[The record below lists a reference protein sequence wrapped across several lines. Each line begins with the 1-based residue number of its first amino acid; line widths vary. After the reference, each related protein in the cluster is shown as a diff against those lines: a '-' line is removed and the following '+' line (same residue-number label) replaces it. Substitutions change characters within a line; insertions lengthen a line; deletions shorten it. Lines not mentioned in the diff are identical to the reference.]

1 MQRHGWM
8 LTTVLPVGGVV
19 AILLIANETW
29 FDRREMGGPRI
40 IPIMAGTSN
49 DRTVY
54 EMTSDLMTLC
64 RIGIAPALAAIVLA
78 GCGSAKPAATTPQPP
93 EVSVVTVHPGPVP
106 IRIEL
111 PGRTNPFLVAQVRAR
126 VDGIVLKREFKEG
139 GDVKTGQRLYQIDPA
154 PFVAALNT
162 ATASLQKA
170 EANLAATTAQAERFK
185 VLVAANAVSKQDYD
199 NAVSTQ
205 GQAAADV
212 ATGKAAV
219 ALAQINLGY
228 TNVVSPIVGRSGI
241 SQVTQGAFV
250 QASAA
255 TLMTTVQ
262 QIDPIYVDVTQS
274 SVEGLQLRRDI
285 AIGQLKLTGPDQAK
299 VTLLLEDG
307 TEYSSTGALQ
317 FSDIT
322 VDQGTGSV
330 TVRAIFPNPRFVLLP
345 GMFVRARIE
354 EGVNDHA
361 FLVPQV
367 GVTHDPKGQATAMVV
382 GPDNKAVVRTLS
394 LGGTRGTDWI
404 VTGGLNDGDRVI
416 VTGVQKVKPG
426 TLVQAV
432 EAQPASLVATPS
444 TPAAATPATP
454 STPAIAARAAATPSA
469 PTTATSA
476 TAAPAARAANGAT
489 ATAVRNV
496 PRTSPGAVVSD
507 AK

>member
-1 MQRHGWM
+1 MQRRGWM
-8 LTTVLPVGGVV
+8 LTTVPPVGGVL

-29 FDRREMGGPRI
+29 FDRREMGEPRI

-54 EMTSDLMTLC
+54 DMNSDLMTLC

-78 GCGSAKPAATTPQPP
+78 GCGSAKPATTTPQPP
-93 EVSVVTVHPGPVP
+93 DVSVVTVHPGPVP
-106 IRIEL
+106 ITIEL

-126 VDGIVLKREFKEG
+126 VDGIVLKRDFKEG

-154 PFVAALNT
+154 PYIAALNS

-170 EANLAATTAQAERFK
+170 EANLASTTAQAERYK

-199 NAVSTQ
+199 NAVSMQ

-285 AIGQLKLTGPDQAK
+285 ASGQLKLTGPEQAK
-299 VTLLLEDG
+299 VTLFLEDG
-307 TEYSSTGALQ
+307 TEYSSAGSLQ

-345 GMFVRARIE
+345 GMFVRARIA

-361 FLVPQV
+361 FLVPQL
-367 GVTHDPKGQATAMVV
+367 GVTHDAKGQATAMVV

-394 LGGTRGTDWI
+394 LGGTRGSDWI

-426 TLVQAV
+426 DLVQAV
-432 EAQPASLVATPS
+432 EAQPASL
-444 TPAAATPATP
+444 AAT
-454 STPAIAARAAATPSA
+454 S
-469 PTTATSA
+469 SA
-476 TAAPAARAANGAT
+476 T
-489 ATAVRNV
+489 
-496 PRTSPGAVVSD
+496 VVTD